1 MTWILLILLLAT
13 FVYFSYRRP
22 LLGLVGI
29 IVLLPSYLWRI
40 SLFGLP
46 TTFLELMIISLFIIW
61 LIKDK
66 KYSKIKFSFKKN
78 LANKLEPV
86 IRILLFLW
94 LAVSLIALAVNP
106 TQAALGLWRAYWLE
120 PMMFFLVFIYSVNSK
135 QDLRIIFKAAG
146 VLVVGL
152 FLITVYQYFT
162 GWNLPSEYNWP
173 NIRRSTAIFSYPNA
187 LSLLTAAFT
196 AFFIGLW
203 AAAKNKIKDFW
214 CLIVFIFGLW
224 MIFLAVSEGAMV
236 AIGASLFF
244 WLILAKKIRKF
255 GIPIIA
261 AALLLII
268 FLLPVTQYFNNFKQQ
283 LFQPELNLQA
293 TSLEIRSSQWQETWS
308 MLQDNLIFGSGIY
321 GYQDKMLNYHHYE
334 WLEIYLYSH
343 NIFLNFWAEIGLFGL
358 IIFLAIMLYIV
369 VVLRKL
375 FIGKSELAWP
385 LTLMWLTWFVQGLVD
400 VPYFKND
407 LSILFFLFLGIT
419 LFAQEQLNIK
429 ESGLHKT

>member
-1 MTWILLILLLAT
+1 M
-13 FVYFSYRRP
+13 
-22 LLGLVGI
+22 
-29 IVLLPSYLWRI
+29 
-40 SLFGLP
+40 
-46 TTFLELMIISLFIIW
+46 
-61 LIKDK
+61 
-66 KYSKIKFSFKKN
+66 
-78 LANKLEPV
+78 
-86 IRILLFLW
+86 
-94 LAVSLIALAVNP
+94 
-106 TQAALGLWRAYWLE
+106 
-120 PMMFFLVFIYSVNSK
+120 
-135 QDLRIIFKAAG
+135 
-146 VLVVGL
+146 
-152 FLITVYQYFT
+152 
-162 GWNLPSEYNWP
+162 
-173 NIRRSTAIFSYPNA
+173 
-187 LSLLTAAFT
+187 
-196 AFFIGLW
+196 
-203 AAAKNKIKDFW
+203 
-214 CLIVFIFGLW
+214 
-224 MIFLAVSEGAMV
+224 
-236 AIGASLFF
+236 
-244 WLILAKKIRKF
+244 
-255 GIPIIA
+255 
-261 AALLLII
+261 
-268 FLLPVTQYFNNFKQQ
+268 PVTQYFNNFKQQ